1 MQDPEIKF
9 SHWTRWAKRTSLK
22 GICSPGVYILA
33 HFDVASAGRASPQAE
48 QIVYIG
54 ETCNNSLRGRWRQ
67 FNRSAFEGKS
77 GHSGGR
83 TYRQVFGGQGD
94 NLYVTAFP
102 VEGLDEEIRSL
113 FIRYVERKLIW
124 EFAQKWGTAPKCNRK

>member
-22 GICSPGVYILA
+22 GIRSPGVYILA

-54 ETCNNSLRGRWRQ
+54 ETCNNSLRGRWQQ
-67 FNRSAFEGKS
+67 FNRSAFEGKF

-94 NLYVTAFP
+94 NLYITAFP